1 MERVLSHVYLV
12 VAHVFAVPVI
22 LQPVLGS
29 ILLDKIVD
37 SVSEVIGLQQQQLDY
52 EVANLSLVSL
62 VATHRLK
69 AETWTLI
76 VLQHGQRKSV
86 ESMMSLLQYIIL

>member
-1 MERVLSHVYLV
+1 MERILSHVYLV
-12 VAHVFAVPVI
+12 VAHVFAVPVV